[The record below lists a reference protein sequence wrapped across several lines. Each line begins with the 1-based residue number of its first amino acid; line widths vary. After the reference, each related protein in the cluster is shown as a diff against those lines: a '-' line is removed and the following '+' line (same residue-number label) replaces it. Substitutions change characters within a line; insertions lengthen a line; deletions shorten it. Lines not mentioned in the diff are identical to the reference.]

1 MAKPSS
7 STALTLAN
15 KIIDLGVEGR
25 APGMRSSKELA
36 DDFLSDHRF
45 DSDDDR
51 IDSLIRWQVARCGGT
66 GFTTGLGG
74 LITLPVALPAGLAAA
89 YIIQARMVGSIAHIR
104 GYDLQDER
112 VRTLVL
118 ATLAGDALVTQ
129 TMKGFGGQFAVKTG
143 TAMTN
148 KIPGKIF
155 IEINKKIGY
164 RLITK
169 SGSKGLINLTKI
181 VPVLGGVVGGSVDA
195 MATRTVGGVAKRAFP
210 EDRSTPGVSAHGT

>member
-7 STALTLAN
+7 STALALVN
-15 KIIDLGVEGR
+15 KIVDLGVEGG
-25 APGMRSSKELA
+25 APGMKSSKELA
-36 DDFLSDHRF
+36 DDYLSDHRYSSN
-45 DSDDDR
+45 DAR
-51 IDSLIRWQVARCGGT
+51 IDSLIRWQIAYCGST

-74 LITLPVALPAGLAAA
+74 LITLPVSLPAGLAAA
-89 YIIQARMVGSIAHIR
+89 YIVQARMVGSIAHIR
-104 GYDLQDER
+104 GYDLEDER

-118 ATLAGDALVTQ
+118 AALAGDAVVTQ
-129 TMKGFGGQFAVKTG
+129 TVKAFGSQFAVKTG
-143 TAMTN
+143 TAMAN

-169 SGSKGLINLTKI
+169 SGSKGLINVTKI

-210 EDRSTPGVSAHGT
+210 EDRSTPEASAA